1 MFVKE
6 LKDRRRTNAMVVCAF
21 LTKVPLLKGL
31 RDEKRTILRGP
42 AGTIVRRY
50 IARENSARQT

>member
-6 LKDRRRTNAMVVCAF
+6 PKDRRRTNAMVVCAF
-21 LTKVPLLKGL
+21 LNKVALPKGL

-42 AGTIVRRY
+42 AGTIVRRD
-50 IARENSARQT
+50 IARENSAGQT

>member
-42 AGTIVRRY
+42 AGTIVRRD